1 MIHDDNKVYFQ
12 ATTESNRT
20 RHSSPAGSYC
30 AGTLEQARA
39 FAGLALTWAGVDQV
53 RIQPWSV
60 RAEVLPI
67 MAELHERDGVVKHY
81 VDEWAPG
88 PWPAEVLEK
97 LTDAVLS

>member
-12 ATTESNRT
+12 AVTESEQAH
-20 RHSSPAGSYC
+20 HSSPAGSYC

-60 RAEVLPI
+60 RAEVPL
-67 MAELHERDGVVKHY
+67 MAELHERDGEVKHY
-81 VDEWAPG
+81 VDDWVPG
-88 PWPAEVLEK
+88 PWPAEAFENLNNV
-97 LTDAVLS
+97 VLS